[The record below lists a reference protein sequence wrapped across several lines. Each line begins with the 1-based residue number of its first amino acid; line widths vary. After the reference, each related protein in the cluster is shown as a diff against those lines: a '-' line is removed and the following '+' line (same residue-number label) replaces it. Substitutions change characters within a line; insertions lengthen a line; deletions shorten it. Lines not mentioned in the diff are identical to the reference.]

1 MRNLIAL
8 VLLTLAAAP
17 AAGQDRLAA
26 AETYVKAEMARQKIP
41 GLAVAIVRN
50 GQPVKMEGYGFAN
63 VEHDVPVTPD
73 TIFQSGSVGKQFT
86 AAAVM
91 LQVEDGTLALDDP
104 LTTFFPD
111 APSAWQHLTVRH
123 LLTHTSGLPDYT
135 AGTIDYRRDYTED
148 DLRKF
153 AYGLTLEFEPGA
165 RWNYSNTGY
174 VLLGIIVRKTSG
186 QFYGDVLRDR
196 VFAPLGMKSARVID
210 EASIVRHR
218 AAGYVM
224 EDGELKNQAW
234 VAPKLNTTA
243 DGSLYLSLR
252 DMVAW
257 DAGLRARRV
266 LSSASWKA
274 VLSPVRLNSGKA
286 YPYGFGWDVAE
297 YAGRRAE
304 RHGGSWQ
311 GFMTHIARYP
321 DDDLTIIVLANAA
334 HADPG
339 HISSGIAALLD
350 PTMAV
355 PELAPI
361 ADTDPAAQA
370 RVRTLLAH
378 AAAGTLKPAEFAYVR
393 AGFFPGRA
401 RRYKEMLG
409 PLGPVTS
416 LTLLSR
422 RELGDDTVHV
432 YDAAYAS
439 RVMRVRAAI
448 APDGKL
454 ADLSISPVDRR

>member
-8 VLLTLAAAP
+8 LFLTLAAPP
-17 AAGQDRLAA
+17 AAGQDRLADA
-26 AETYVKAEMARQKIP
+26 DAYVKAEMARQKVP
-41 GLAVAIVRN
+41 GVAVAIVRN

-91 LQVEDGTLALDDP
+91 LQVEDGKLALEDP
-104 LTTFFPD
+104 LTKFFPD
-111 APSAWQHLTVRH
+111 APKPWQHLTVRH

-135 AGTIDYRRDYTED
+135 AGTIDYRRDYSED

-174 VLLGIIVRKTSG
+174 VLLGIIVHKVSG

-196 VFAPLGMKSARVID
+196 VFAPLGMKTARVID
-210 EASIVRHR
+210 EAAIVKHR
-218 AAGYVM
+218 AAGYGI
-224 EDGELKNQAW
+224 EDGRLRNQEW
-234 VAPKLNTTA
+234 VAPTLNTTA
-243 DGSLYLSLR
+243 DGSLYVSLR

-266 LSSASWKA
+266 LSAESWKA
-274 VLSPVRLNSGKA
+274 ALSPVRLNSGKT
-286 YPYGFGWDVAE
+286 YPYGFGWDIAD
-297 YAGRRAE
+297 YAGHRAE

-311 GFMTHIARYP
+311 GFTTHIARYP
-321 DDDLTIIVLANAA
+321 DDDLTIIVLTNAA

-339 HISSGIAALLD
+339 SISNGIAAILD
-350 PTMAV
+350 PSMAV
-355 PELAPI
+355 PEPAPM
-361 ADTDPAAQA
+361 ADADAAAQA
-370 RVRTLLAH
+370 RVRQLLAS
-378 AAAGTLKPAEFAYVR
+378 AAAGRLSPAEFAYVR

-401 RRYKEMLG
+401 RHYRDMLG

-422 RELGDDTVHV
+422 RELGDDTIHV

-439 RVMRVRAAI
+439 AVMRVRAAI

-454 ADLSISPVDRR
+454 AGFDVSPTAR